1 MKNGVWDI
9 KDVWEV
15 RKGIMK
21 EKLIITDHLI
31 SCAGECVRVE
41 EGEKGILIFGET
53 IVRVE
58 ELGSFSSILQEGE
71 REILDMRGNYVLPGL
86 IDGHLHLSFSSSSQP
101 LTELYGDD
109 EETCLLRMVR
119 AALMEL
125 KSGVTTVR
133 DCGAKGMGI
142 LKLRDFIG
150 KGEMQGPDIIS
161 AGMPL
166 TITGGHCNFCGLEC
180 DTVSE
185 AVKAVRWLCKQGVDY
200 IKVMVSGGNMTPGSD
215 SLIDQYSEETLKAI
229 VEEAHARGKKVS
241 GHVHSTRSIE
251 RAIRA
256 GFDVL
261 DHCSFKGEGGEDYR
275 QDLADEMAGRRIAV
289 NPAVGK
295 AYILSPEEAAPLP
308 DKVAMWGEFQQSRF
322 GTTRRMYQSGVPIMA
337 GTDAG
342 CKNTRFDEFYL
353 TLDLMCEKMGMKK
366 EDVLASATWQAARIL
381 GLDLKIGSV
390 EPGKQ
395 ADIVAVKENP
405 LDSMRNLRQVV
416 FVMKR
421 GERVCL

>member
-261 DHCSFKGEGGEDYR
+261 DHCSFKGE
-275 QDLADEMAGRRIAV
+275 AGRITDRI
-289 NPAVGK
+289 
-295 AYILSPEEAAPLP
+295 
-308 DKVAMWGEFQQSRF
+308 WQ
-322 GTTRRMYQSGVPIMA
+322 TR
-337 GTDAG
+337 
-342 CKNTRFDEFYL
+342 
-353 TLDLMCEKMGMKK
+353 
-366 EDVLASATWQAARIL
+366 WQAEELQSIRLWERRIFFPLRRRLRCRTRWPCGGNFSRAVL
-381 GLDLKIGSV
+381 GLPGECISQGFPLWQVRMPGAKIHDLTNFI
-390 EPGKQ
+390 
-395 ADIVAVKENP
+395 
-405 LDSMRNLRQVV
+405 
-416 FVMKR
+416 
-421 GERVCL
+421 

>member
-1 MKNGVWDI
+1 
-9 KDVWEV
+9 
-15 RKGIMK
+15 MK

-31 SCAGECVRVE
+31 SCAGEDVRVE
-41 EGEKGILIFGET
+41 QGEKGILVSGEK
-53 IVRVE
+53 IERIE
-58 ELGSFSSILQEGE
+58 DMDFFSSVLLEGKMK
-71 REILDMRGNYVLPGL
+71 IWDMRGHYVLPGL
-86 IDGHLHLSFSSSSQP
+86 IDGHVHLSFSASSQP

-109 EETCLLRMVR
+109 EETCLLRMVQ
-119 AALMEL
+119 AAQMEL
-125 KSGVTTVR
+125 RSGVTTVR
-133 DCGAKGMGI
+133 DCGARGMAI

-150 KGEMQGPDIIS
+150 RKEMQGPDIVS

-215 SLIDQYSEETLKAI
+215 SLIDQYPEETLQAI
-229 VEEAHARGKKVS
+229 VAEAHARGKMVS
-241 GHVHSTRSIE
+241 GHVHSTRSIS
-251 RAIRA
+251 RAVKA

-261 DHCSFKGEGGEDYR
+261 DHCSFKAEGGEDYR
-275 QDLADEMAGRRIAV
+275 QELVDEMAEKRIAV

-342 CKNTRFDEFYL
+342 CKNTHFDEFFL
-353 TLDLMCEKMGMKK
+353 TMDLMCEKIRMKK

-381 GLDLKIGSV
+381 GMDSRIGSL

-395 ADIVAVKENP
+395 ADILAVKDNP
-405 LDSMRNLRQVV
+405 LDSMRNLGQAV